1 LDNPF
6 SPRVNAVL
14 AKSREMLFGTLYY
27 PHLYIVKED
36 GDPGLR
42 IWAASTLIEDR
53 SDQSPSYPQFLQHL
67 REKVYFFILF
77 ENLADRKVTN

>member
-1 LDNPF
+1 
-6 SPRVNAVL
+6 
-14 AKSREMLFGTLYY
+14 MLTGSLYY

-53 SDQSPSYPQFLQHL
+53 SDQASSYPQFLQHL
-67 REKVYFFILF
+67 REKV
-77 ENLADRKVTN
+77 

>member
-1 LDNPF
+1 MLPLLENAF

-14 AKSREMLFGTLYY
+14 AKSRDMLTGTLYY
-27 PHLYIVKED
+27 PHLYVVKED

-53 SDQSPSYPQFLQHL
+53 SDTTASYVQFLQQL
-67 REKVYFFILF
+67 R
-77 ENLADRKVTN
+77 DRVGFTPF

>member
-1 LDNPF
+1 
-6 SPRVNAVL
+6 
-14 AKSREMLFGTLYY
+14 MLSGSLYY

-53 SDQSPSYPQFLQHL
+53 SDQASSYPQFLQHL
-67 REKVYFFILF
+67 REKVCHL
-77 ENLADRKVTN
+77 ELALTVGDKLIGMSISAIDSLR

>member
-1 LDNPF
+1 MLPLLENAF

-14 AKSREMLFGTLYY
+14 AKSRDLLTGSLYY

-53 SDQSPSYPQFLQHL
+53 SDTTASYIQFLTQL
-67 REKVYFFILF
+67 RDKVGSSLF
-77 ENLADRKVTN
+77 W